1 MAEPSTIARPY
12 AEALFR
18 IADASGKLVDW
29 AAMLGMLAQV
39 AASERVRAALSDP
52 SLSAPKVTGLFL
64 SVLSGNLTAECEN
77 FVRVLAENRRL
88 DVLPEIR
95 AQFDALKNEREGVVE
110 ADIYSALELDQAQMA
125 DLVAR
130 LEKHT
135 GRTVKAKLSLDRELI
150 GGVKVVIGDKVIDA
164 SARAQLEALANVLR
178 A

>member
-18 IADASGKLVDW
+18 IADASGKLGDW
-29 AAMLGMLAQV
+29 AAMLAMLAQV

-52 SLSAPKVTGLFL
+52 GLSAPKVTGLFL
-64 SVLSGNLTAECEN
+64 AVLSGNLSAECEN
-77 FVRVLAENRRL
+77 FVRLLAENRRL
-88 DVLPEIR
+88 DVLPEIG

-110 ADIYSALELDQAQMA
+110 ADIYSALELDQAQLA

-135 GRTVKAKLSLDRELI
+135 GRTVKAKLRLDRELI
-150 GGVKVVIGDKVIDA
+150 GGLKVVIGDKVIEA
-164 SARAQLEALANVLR
+164 SARAQLEALENVLR